1 VDTQWTHTTVLLT
14 DSIDAVFTDPS
25 GTYIDATYGRGGH
38 SRLLLSRL
46 SPQGRL
52 IAFDRDA
59 EAVANAL
66 QLAQA
71 DSRFSIRHEAF
82 SAMDAAQSSIPLGS
96 VTGILM
102 DLGISSPQV
111 DDASRGF
118 SFMRDGPLDMRMDTS
133 SGESVAEW
141 LAKAPES
148 KIAEVIHEYGEERH
162 ARLIAAAIAASRAK
176 KIPLTRTLELAK
188 IVASTVHGREAGQ
201 HPATRTFQAFR
212 IFINDELGE
221 LERALAATPEL
232 LCSGGRLAVISFH
245 SLEDRRV
252 KQFIASHSKE
262 VYDPRSP
269 QSLMR
274 SSESMLKLKD
284 LGRIKPSAAEI
295 KANPRSRSAVL
306 RVAERTSAG
315 HRFDKEHAT

>member
-14 DSIDAVFTDPS
+14 DSIDAVLTDPS

-46 SPQGRL
+46 APAGRL

-59 EAVANAL
+59 QAVANA
-66 QLAQA
+66 QPLAET
-71 DSRFSIRHEAF
+71 DSRFSIRHAAF
-82 SAMDAAQSSIPLGS
+82 SAMDPAQSGIALGS
-96 VTGILM
+96 ITGILM

-111 DDASRGF
+111 DDAARGF
-118 SFMRDGPLDMRMDTS
+118 SFMRDGPLDMRMDTT
-133 SGESVAEW
+133 SGESVADW
-141 LAKAPES
+141 LAKATEAR
-148 KIAEVIHEYGEERH
+148 IAQVIHDYGEERH
-162 ARLIAAAIAASRAK
+162 AKAIAAAIALSRTK

-221 LERALAATPEL
+221 LERALEATPEL
-232 LCSGGRLAVISFH
+232 LCSKGRLAVISFH

-274 SSESMLKLKD
+274 STESKLKLKD
-284 LGRIKPSAAEI
+284 LGRSKPSAAEI

-306 RVAERTSAG
+306 RVAERTAFRGGASA
-315 HRFDKEHAT
+315 

>member
-1 VDTQWTHTTVLLT
+1 MVDTQWTHTTVLLQE
-14 DSIDAVFTDPS
+14 SIDAAVTDPN

-38 SRLLLSRL
+38 SRLLLSKL
-46 SPQGRL
+46 SPSGRL

-59 EAVANAL
+59 EAVANAQPL
-66 QLAQA
+66 VQS
-71 DSRFSIRHEAF
+71 DPRFSIRHAAF
-82 SAMDAAQSSIPLGS
+82 SEMDASQSGIPMNSI
-96 VTGILM
+96 TGILM

-111 DDASRGF
+111 DDAARGF

-133 SGESVAEW
+133 HGEPVAEW
-141 LAKAPES
+141 LAKATEAR
-148 KIAEVIHEYGEERH
+148 IAEVIHDYGEERH
-162 ARLIAAAIAASRAK
+162 ARLIAAAIAASRTK

-188 IVASTVHGREAGQ
+188 IVAGTVHGREAGQ

-274 SSESMLKLKD
+274 STESKLKFKD
-284 LGRIKPSAAEI
+284 LGRIKPSASEV

-306 RVAERTSAG
+306 RVAERTAYREGVSA
-315 HRFDKEHAT
+315 

>member
-1 VDTQWTHTTVLLT
+1 VDTQWTHTTVLLL
-14 DSIDAVFTDPS
+14 DSIDAVLTDPS

-46 SPQGRL
+46 SPTGRL

-59 EAVANAL
+59 EAVANAHAL
-66 QLAQA
+66 VQS
-71 DSRFSIRHEAF
+71 DSRFSIRHSAF
-82 SAMDAAQSSIPLGS
+82 SAMDASQSGIPIGSI
-96 VTGILM
+96 TGILM

-111 DDASRGF
+111 DDATRGF
-118 SFMRDGPLDMRMDTS
+118 SFMRDGPLDMRMDTT
-133 SGESVAEW
+133 SGEPVAEW
-141 LAKAPES
+141 LARATEAR
-148 KIAEVIHEYGEERH
+148 IAEVIHEFGEERH
-162 ARLIAAAIAASRAK
+162 ARLIAAAIVASRTK

-221 LERALAATPEL
+221 LERALEATPEL

-274 SSESMLKLKD
+274 STESKLKLKD
-284 LGRIKPSAAEI
+284 LGRIKPSAHEI

-306 RVAERTSAG
+306 RVTERTSFRGGAS
-315 HRFDKEHAT
+315 A